1 MVRSALVPSNQQ
13 FCSVWLENHFTIYGD
28 KAPNKLE
35 IQLSVNSKKEI
46 YKLFDD
52 EAKKTQ

>member
-46 YKLFDD
+46 
-52 EAKKTQ
+52 